1 MRALGFVLAAGS
13 ISIAAPA
20 TADDTLVLEPSS
32 YWSVDFGDEKC
43 RLARAFGE
51 GEDRHLLFIEQG
63 GPKSSFGFMAIGPA
77 FERFRRPDRIEVQFG
92 DFEPMTDHMPMLGNT
107 EGVGASLIYSNMSFR
122 VRPETEGDAEEERR
136 KAPLPRLDVETANQ
150 IDSISVSY
158 GKRKVVFNTGD
169 LGEAV
174 TVMNECA
181 LNFVEAWGLD
191 RAAHET
197 MSRLPRWTNEQSV
210 GRRIAS
216 NYPSEALRNGES
228 GILRLRVIVEPD
240 GTVSKCVLNKAT
252 IAESLD
258 PPACR
263 EMRRAEFEPALDKD
277 GNPMRSFYI
286 TQIIYRLNL

>member
-1 MRALGFVLAAGS
+1 V
-13 ISIAAPA
+13 I
-20 TADDTLVLEPSS
+20 LEPSS
-32 YWSVDFGDEKC
+32 YWSVDFGEEKC

-77 FERFRRPDRIEVQFG
+77 FERFRRPDRIEIQFG
-92 DFEPMTDHMPMLGNT
+92 GFEPMTDQMPMLGNT
-107 EGVGASLIYSNMSFR
+107 EGVGASLIFSNMNFR

-136 KAPLPRLDVETANQ
+136 KAPLPRLDVEAANQ

-158 GKRKVVFNTGD
+158 GKRNVVFNTGD

-197 MSRLPRWTNEQSV
+197 MSRLPRWTNEQAV
-210 GRRIAS
+210 VRRIKAT
-216 NYPSEALRNGES
+216 YPLQALRRGES
-228 GILRLRVIVEPD
+228 GIIRLRVTVEED
-240 GTVSKCVLNKAT
+240 GSISDCILDKAT

-263 EMRRAEFEPALDKD
+263 EMRRAEFEPALDKG
-277 GNPMRSFYI
+277 GNPMRSFYQ
-286 TQIIYRLNL
+286 TNIIYRVS